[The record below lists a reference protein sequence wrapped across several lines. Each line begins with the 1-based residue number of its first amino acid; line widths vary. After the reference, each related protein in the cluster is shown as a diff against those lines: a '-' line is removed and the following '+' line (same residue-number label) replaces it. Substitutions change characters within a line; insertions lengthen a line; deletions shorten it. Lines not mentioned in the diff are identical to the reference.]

1 MLQVSGFLQVLWF
14 PQPIK
19 LDCHDIAEILL
30 KVALNTI
37 TLINN
42 YRYIFTLSNVFYV
55 LIKFFLYKDYH
66 FCSDNIYIQIF
77 VFRSKPKQS
86 NQGERSTW
94 SGDATR
100 NVEFGMSESTVTI
113 TVDEE
118 KKKET
123 AREQPVWMKESTIEG
138 ASNDTINFVIALVI
152 FIVFKIQYHPFDMTL
167 NAYYMYH

>member
-1 MLQVSGFLQVLWF
+1 MLVVIG
-14 PQPIK
+14 
-19 LDCHDIAEILL
+19 
-30 KVALNTI
+30 
-37 TLINN
+37 
-42 YRYIFTLSNVFYV
+42 
-55 LIKFFLYKDYH
+55 
-66 FCSDNIYIQIF
+66 F

-123 AREQPVWMKESTIEG
+123 QILDKHTI
-138 ASNDTINFVIALVI
+138 V
-152 FIVFKIQYHPFDMTL
+152 
-167 NAYYMYH
+167 YMFC